1 MSRPGNGHRL
11 PCFVRWVSV
20 VALTMLAPLTV
31 GAQVSSVSAWDA
43 ADFRIWGY
51 IPYWTS
57 SSQINGFA
65 TNGLYTHVSDV
76 LYFGGLRPDSN
87 GNITYAASSY
97 QTALATIRSQSQT
110 SGFKL
115 HLSMFEVT
123 GGQTDTTWESII
135 ASPANRAN
143 FISQLKAI
151 MLGAAGTADDIKA
164 FNFDWERPSNAT
176 EWGNYTQLAREL
188 RAAFDDPLTPA
199 TNNWEI
205 SVCDYG
211 STASSWDDTSLFD
224 AKVYD
229 QLFIMGYHYSA
240 SSNATFANGK
250 LALTGQGAAK
260 AFSNDQIA
268 LGVGTWGDGATSEP
282 TVSLNSIVTANPS
295 LPYDAATYTG
305 TIGST
310 TGTWNIESRKQV
322 REKTQLAIDRGMP
335 GMFSWT
341 LHYDATNNLGLHRVM
356 HHYAVVKRDVP
367 DVNLDG
373 KVNSTD
379 ATTLANN
386 MGGSWTNTGMA
397 TAAQMDAFYLAGNWE
412 KGDRDGNGFVNQAD
426 ADWLS
431 GRYTTLGVNLPDRLP
446 YSGTFENFQNAI
458 GVTGRWRGGRN
469 AQNKLVETGN
479 FAQHAAGFLSW
490 SGTGAGALK
499 RSNYFVSIRNQ
510 NTTET
515 TAGVNSLA
523 RTMQADLTSN
533 IDLNQNADTYF
544 TFLVREN
551 TSSLSASQLAS
562 SNRTLSL
569 DFLNGSGG
577 TEFDFVLRG
586 LTGQFGI
593 ESQADAA
600 GQDVNAGG
608 FTSNAT
614 YLFVGK
620 ISGNG
625 AGANKLQASLFPTG
639 SLVADFTD
647 AGFAWML
654 TADGSSGYNPLV
666 TDLQFTTK
674 AEGNFTINN
683 VWIGSAA
690 TLMPPTLTSQGDYNH
705 DGQVDKADYVLWR
718 NSIGQTGSG
727 LAADGDGNWTI
738 DNGDFN
744 TWRAHFG
751 MAVTS
756 SGLGAG
762 AAVPEPSALLL
773 IISGGLLA
781 LARARR

>member
-1 MSRPGNGHRL
+1 MRRRDFGSRFSSLPGWL
-11 PCFVRWVSV
+11 CVAALIFV
-20 VALTMLAPLTV
+20 AP
-31 GAQVSSVSAWDA
+31 GAARGQVSSVSAWDA
-43 ADFRIWGY
+43 ANFRIWGY

-76 LYFGGLRPDSN
+76 LYFGGLRPDAT
-87 GNITYAASSY
+87 GNITYASSSY
-97 QTALATIRSQSQT
+97 QTALATIRSQAQT
-110 SGFKL
+110 SGFRL

-135 ASPANRAN
+135 ANPTYRAN
-143 FISQLKAI
+143 FVSQLKTI
-151 MLGAAGTADDIKA
+151 MLGAAGTADDIKG
-164 FNFDWERPSNAT
+164 FNFDWERPNTVA

-188 RAAFDDPLTPA
+188 RAAFKDPSTPT

-211 STASSWDDTSLFD
+211 STDSRWDDSSLFD

-229 QLFIMGYHYSA
+229 QLMMMVYHIGA
-240 SSNATFANGK
+240 TSSGNWANTK
-250 LALTGQGAAK
+250 KALTGQGAAK
-260 AFSNDQIA
+260 AFSDDQITI
-268 LGVGTWGDGATSEP
+268 GVGTWGDGAGSEP
-282 TVSLNSIVTANPS
+282 TVSLNSIVAANPN
-295 LPYDAATYTG
+295 LAYDALTYTG

-335 GMFSWT
+335 GMFTWT

-356 HHYAVVKRDVP
+356 HHYMAVKRDVP
-367 DVNLDG
+367 DLNLDG
-373 KVNSTD
+373 KVNATD

-386 MGGSWTNTGMA
+386 MGTAWTNTGIA
-397 TAAQMDAFYLAGNWE
+397 TAAQFDAFYLAGNWE

-426 ADWLS
+426 ADWLA
-431 GRYTTLGVNLPDRLP
+431 GRYTALGVNLPDRLA

-458 GVTGRWRGGRN
+458 GITGRWRGGRN
-469 AQNKLVETGN
+469 AQNKLLETGN
-479 FAQHAAGFLSW
+479 YTQHGTGFLSW
-490 SGTGAGALK
+490 SGTGAAALK
-499 RSNYFVSIRNQ
+499 RSNYFVSVRNQ
-510 NTTET
+510 SAAELS
-515 TAGVNSLA
+515 AGLNGQT
-523 RTMQADLTSN
+523 RTMQADLSSN
-533 IDLNQNADTYF
+533 IDLGQNTDTYF

-551 TSSLSASQLAS
+551 TSSLTAAQLAS

-569 DFLNGSGG
+569 DFLNASGG
-577 TEFDFVLRG
+577 SEFGFMVRG

-593 ESQADAA
+593 DSQADAA
-600 GQDVNAGG
+600 GQDIFTGG

-625 AGANKLQASLFPTG
+625 AGANKMQASLFPTG

-647 AGFAWML
+647 PGFAWML
-654 TADGSSGYNPLV
+654 TANGSANYNPV
-666 TDLQFTTK
+666 IADLQFTTK
-674 AEGNFTINN
+674 AEGNFTISN

-705 DGQVDKADYVLWR
+705 DGRVDGMDYVFWR
-718 NSIGQTGSG
+718 KSVGQTGSN
-727 LAADGDGNWTI
+727 LWADG
-738 DNGDFN
+738 NGDWKVDDADFN
-744 TWRAHFG
+744 TWRVNFG
-751 MAVTS
+751 RSVSA

-762 AAVPEPSALLL
+762 GAVPEPSSFLLL
-773 IISGGLLA
+773 ACGAILA
-781 LARARR
+781 WLRPRR